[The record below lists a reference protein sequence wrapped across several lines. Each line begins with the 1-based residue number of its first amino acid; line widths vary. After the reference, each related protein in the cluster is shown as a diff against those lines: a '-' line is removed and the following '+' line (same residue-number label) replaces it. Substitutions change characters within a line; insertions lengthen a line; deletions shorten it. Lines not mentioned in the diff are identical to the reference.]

1 VEGGFP
7 YMAHTFEELK
17 KMTVAEMR
25 EIAAGLEHEAL
36 KGYTQ
41 LNKEHLLA
49 ALCKALNIDMF
60 VHHEVVGIDKAGI
73 KAEIRQLKKQ
83 RAEAIKSKNHD
94 QLVQVRGRIQNLKK
108 ILRRAEL

>member
-1 VEGGFP
+1 MV
-7 YMAHTFEELK
+7 YTFEDLK
-17 KMTVAEMR
+17 QKTVAEMR
-25 EIAAGLEHEAL
+25 EIAAGIEHEAL

-60 VHHEVVGIDKAGI
+60 VHHQVLGIDKLGI
-73 KAEIRQLKKQ
+73 KAEIKQLKKQ

-94 QLVQVRGRIQNLKK
+94 QLIQIRGRIQNLKK
-108 ILRRAEL
+108 TLRKAEL